1 MGKAERRAMRLLGL
15 KPEHKKDEKPVSIHF
30 FKEDSVW
37 RKNWIIGKWYEKLIL
52 ILSFLGLMYSIFRI
66 LLTGWF

>member
-15 KPEHKKDEKPVSIHF
+15 KPEKRKSDKPVSLQF
-30 FKEDSVW
+30 LKEDSVW
-37 RKNWIIGKWYEKLIL
+37 KKNWILSKWYEKWIF
-52 ILSFLGLMYSIFRI
+52 IFGFLALLYTVFRI